1 MKLNIVTPKTGAEWV
16 RGGVRTFFKQP
27 LALGGLFFLFMG
39 VISVITMVPMVGG
52 ALALA
57 ALPAATLGLMQASAM
72 AAAGTFPMPKVLFT
86 AFIHGAAKRQAMLHL
101 GALYTVAF
109 LLVVG
114 LTVLIDG
121 GQFAKVYLFGEPVTM
136 EMIESDGF
144 YTAMWVGT
152 LMYIPLGAMFWHAPA
167 LVFWNDV
174 SPAKSLFFSMAA
186 CWKNKGAMVV
196 YMGCWFVL
204 FALASLVIVTIASAL
219 AGPQM
224 IGALVAPLGMLLASM
239 FFASIYATY
248 RDSFVIE
255 HIVDTTV

>member
-152 LMYIPLGAMFWHAPA
+152 LMYIPLG
-167 LVFWNDV
+167 

-224 IGALVAPLGMLLASM
+224 IGALVAPLGMVLASM

>member
-1 MKLNIVTPKTGAEWV
+1 
-16 RGGVRTFFKQP
+16 
-27 LALGGLFFLFMG
+27 LG
-39 VISVITMVPMVGG
+39 
-52 ALALA
+52 
-57 ALPAATLGLMQASAM
+57 
-72 AAAGTFPMPKVLFT
+72 
-86 AFIHGAAKRQAMLHL
+86 
-101 GALYTVAF
+101 
-109 LLVVG
+109 
-114 LTVLIDG
+114 
-121 GQFAKVYLFGEPVTM
+121 
-136 EMIESDGF
+136 
-144 YTAMWVGT
+144 VGT

-224 IGALVAPLGMLLASM
+224 IGALVAPLGMVLASM